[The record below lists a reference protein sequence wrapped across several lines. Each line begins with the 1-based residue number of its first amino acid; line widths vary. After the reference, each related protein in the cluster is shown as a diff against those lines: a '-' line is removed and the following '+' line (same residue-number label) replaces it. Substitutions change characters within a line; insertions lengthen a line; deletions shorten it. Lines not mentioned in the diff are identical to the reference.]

1 MKKLYKYYLPILS
14 ICVPIMVNAME
25 NEHFT
30 TIKKVTQKYTNEEI
44 EASLRECALMD
55 SPEIKTIVEC
65 PGGDIEERIIG
76 LFSLSE
82 YHMKFEGQKEYVTA
96 FANLF
101 SERLNEGEKLN
112 EEDWVQTLYM
122 AQIYDALKN
131 VEKRGFFFKKW
142 FESWSQTVD
151 ENEACQKIQQKSNLH
166 VEKLADLPDLF
177 VLDPTRVLGII
188 NTLFYSVD

>member
-1 MKKLYKYYLPILS
+1 MKKLYKYYLPILF
-14 ICVPIMVNAME
+14 IYIPIMVNATE
-25 NEHFT
+25 NDHST
-30 TIKKVTQKYTNEEI
+30 TITKVTQKYTHEEI
-44 EASLRECALMD
+44 EVSLRECALMD
-55 SPEIKTIVEC
+55 PPEIKTIVEY

-82 YHMKFEGQKEYVTA
+82 YHMKSEGQKEYVTA

-101 SERLNEGEKLN
+101 SDRLNEGEKLN

-131 VEKRGFFFKKW
+131 DEKRGFFFKKW
-142 FESWSQTVD
+142 FKSWRRTVD

-166 VEKLADLPDLF
+166 VEKLVDLPDLF
-177 VLDPTRVLGII
+177 VSDPTRVLDII
-188 NTLFYSVD
+188 GTLFG